1 MTTLLVIGSH
11 AARKAFPHFP
21 RVPADVDYVTLSS
34 ASEDF
39 VAGLRVS
46 GGDVFSHPD
55 LDAWLRGRPDGGYA
69 RSYASP
75 DELYTFKVSHS
86 HWEIPNGSWGKHMAD
101 VVWLRRQGAKLM
113 PELYDVLVPVWAKV
127 HGAKKM
133 SLDREKGAFFT
144 DAVTRTFD
152 HDSIHMSVAFG
163 DRPLYERFLKPG
175 ASVDMDMSRVRAAG
189 FDTICM
195 LLREEVYATAL
206 ERIVI
211 PRDYRCS
218 PGAAYLWAL
227 RRTITSLTKGWT
239 SRFMIENYHLFR
251 DLDAGAYG
259 CYVERHLSKKHLLI
273 PLEEPKS

>member
-1 MTTLLVIGSH
+1 MAQLLVIGSH
-11 AARKAFPHFP
+11 AARKLFPDFP
-21 RVPADVDYVTLSS
+21 RVPADIDYMTLST

-39 VAGLRVS
+39 VIGLRVA
-46 GGDVFSHPD
+46 GGDVFSHPG
-55 LDAWLRGRPDGGYA
+55 LDDWLRGRESGYGRA
-69 RSYASP
+69 FATL

-86 HWEIPNGSWGKHMAD
+86 HWEIPNGSWNKHMHD
-101 VVWLRRQGAKLM
+101 VVWLRQRGAKLI
-113 PELYDVLVPVWAKV
+113 PELYDILVPVWAEV
-127 HGAKKM
+127 HGKPKM
-133 SLDREKGAFFT
+133 SLQREKGDFFS
-144 DAVTRTFD
+144 DAVVRIYD
-152 HDSIHMSVAFG
+152 HDSIHESVAFG

-175 ASVDMDMSRVRAAG
+175 ASVDMDMKLVRAADV
-189 FDTICM
+189 DTICM

-239 SRFMIENYHLFR
+239 SRFMIENYALFR
-251 DLDAGAYG
+251 GLDTAVYG

-273 PLEEPKS
+273 PLEKPEP